1 MIRKPSLGN
10 WFDTRMRGPQLAIF
24 LLCVFSV
31 ANLYADP
38 TLQIDAGQVTA
49 QVSPTLYGLMTE
61 EINHSYDGGL
71 YAELIQNRTFQDNN
85 KNPVHWSLIQNGTG
99 ASIALDSSQPLN
111 DALKMSLK
119 LDAAGASLG
128 SRVGVANDGW
138 WGIPVRPDTTYRVSF
153 YAKRDG
159 SSSGPLTVS
168 IESNDGTKTF
178 ATAQISGITGEWKQY
193 TATLKTGSDAPV
205 SSANRFVIST
215 ESQGTI
221 WFNLVSLFPPTY
233 KDRPNGNRI
242 DLMQLMADMKPGF
255 LRCPG
260 GNYLEGDKIATRFP
274 WKQTLGDLA
283 TRPGHPGCWGYRSSD
298 GMGLLEFLE
307 WAEDV
312 GAEPVLAVYAGYS
325 LQGEFVK
332 PGPDLQPYVDDALDE
347 IEYVTG
353 DANTKWGARR
363 IADGHPAPFP
373 LHWVEIGNEDFFD
386 KSKTYDGRFT
396 QFYDAIRAKYPDL
409 KLISTV
415 MPDHPSHV
423 HSRTP
428 DAVDE
433 HDYWK
438 ADAYEKEAPK
448 HFEKWDRK
456 GPKLF
461 VGEWASYEDIAP
473 WDGRS
478 KDLPPTPSMRSAL
491 GDAAWMA
498 AMERN
503 SDVVVMQCYA
513 PMLVRVDPNAD
524 RKWRPDLIGFDTLNA
539 FGSPT
544 YYAFKMFSQ
553 NHGDTVVRAT
563 LSGLPEGKVAPLDC
577 SVTKASK
584 TGAITIKMVNVTE
597 TPQTTAITIDG
608 ASGLAPTG
616 KAITLSGKPE
626 ETNSITD
633 PTHLVPVQSEVQGI
647 GPSFSYTF
655 PPYSVTVLQLPAQ

>member
-1 MIRKPSLGN
+1 MERSTNPIASIASL
-10 WFDTRMRGPQLAIF
+10 
-24 LLCVFSV
+24 LLCLASIS
-31 ANLYADP
+31 ALQADP
-38 TLQIDAGQVTA
+38 TLRIDASQVTA

-71 YAELIQNRTFQDNN
+71 YAELIQNRTFQDNG
-85 KNPVHWSLIQNGTG
+85 KDPVHWTLIQSGSN
-99 ASIALDSSQPLN
+99 ASMALDPGQPLN
-111 DALKMSLK
+111 DALKTSLK
-119 LDAAGASLG
+119 LDASRAALG
-128 SRVGVANDGW
+128 NRVGIANDGW
-138 WGIPVRPDTTYRVSF
+138 WGIPVKPDTTYRVSF
-153 YAKRDG
+153 YAKGDG
-159 SSSGPLTVS
+159 SFLGPLTVS
-168 IESNDGTKTF
+168 IESNDGTTTF
-178 ATAQISGITGEWKQY
+178 AKAQVSGITGEWKQY
-193 TATLKTGSDAPV
+193 TATLKTEATAPV

-215 ESQGTI
+215 ESQGKI

-242 DLMQLMADMKPGF
+242 DLMQSMADMKPGF

-274 WKQTLGDLA
+274 WKQSLGDLA
-283 TRPGHPGCWGYRSSD
+283 TRPGHPGCWSYRSSD

-307 WAEDV
+307 WAEDMK
-312 GAEPVLAVYAGYS
+312 AEPVLAVYAGYS

-353 DANTKWGARR
+353 DASTKWGARR

-396 QFYDAIRAKYPDL
+396 QFYDAIKAKYPDL

-415 MPDHPSHV
+415 MPDHRNHV
-423 HSRTP
+423 HGRTP

-433 HDYWK
+433 HDYWS
-438 ADAYEKEAPK
+438 AAAYEKEAPT
-448 HFEKWDRK
+448 HFEKWDRN

-461 VGEWASYEDIAP
+461 EGEWAAYEDFVP
-473 WDGRS
+473 WDKRS
-478 KDLPPTPSMRSAL
+478 DSLPPTPSMKTAL

-513 PMLVRVDPNAD
+513 PMLVNVNPGGRQ
-524 RKWRPDLIGFDTLNA
+524 WRPDMIGFDALTA
-539 FGSPT
+539 FGCPT
-544 YYAFKMFSQ
+544 YYAFQMFSQ
-553 NHGDTVVRAT
+553 NHGDEVVQAK
-563 LSGLPEGKVAPLDC
+563 LSGLSQDDKAAPLDC
-577 SVTKASK
+577 SVTKDSK
-584 TGAITIKMVNVTE
+584 TGALTIKMVNVTDV
-597 TPQTTAITIDG
+597 PRTTTIMIDG
-608 ASGLAPTG
+608 ALGLAPIG

-633 PTHLVPVQSEVQGI
+633 PKHLVPVESDVPDVGA
-647 GPSFSYTF
+647 SFSYTF
-655 PPYSVTVLQLPAQ
+655 PPYSVTVLQLPAL